1 MALCIHIHTY
11 IHTYIHI
18 YIYLSLTILPCHPQC
33 FTGHQHPAA
42 RRVNTW
48 TDFSS
53 SDPLYALKGEVASA
67 ALVDDAGAVDEV
79 KMAQYLEA

>member
-1 MALCIHIHTY
+1 MY
-11 IHTYIHI
+11 IAHENI
-18 YIYLSLTILPCHPQC
+18 LTISPVFQGSP
-33 FTGHQHPAA
+33 A

-53 SDPLYALKGEVASA
+53 SDPLYALKGEVATAS
-67 ALVDDAGAVDEV
+67 LVDDAGAVDDV